1 MWNLETPKGAVGG
14 SRPLPTVVN
23 RVMRGG
29 SSPGSH
35 ATAASRRQTRYGSLA
50 HRSSHGYF
58 WTRFLQA
65 AQSIQGDEEMGLP
78 ERAVTALAR
87 VYSMSEVLGLAEPAV
102 REELDVVASCERTM
116 AFQVVAR
123 GIAVDGE
130 LLDDSDGS
138 LAELSRDLDLA
149 GVTGVRLAATPP
161 AESVESFI
169 RSLRDGVDELR
180 QRVEGLPDISVFFR
194 RAPGEPPEGRRAGG
208 PDPGVGTERSTGFA
222 RTVAEI
228 FPEAEW
234 ASSEGNPPAPMQG
247 DAPKDDSPDLVP
259 LVDAYLESEGEE
271 REERERDLRE
281 GAAEAAEMDAWERV
295 AEAVERLILEADPE
309 GGREEAVDLA
319 RDLFGPDVAAAIVRR
334 LGALRDDADRE
345 RRIQVATTLRGPM
358 ASAFS
363 DGLAETDDRGARH
376 AYLDALVALGED
388 GRAEARRMLEDSRWW
403 VIRNGATI
411 LGGTGIPADVEDLTT
426 HLAHDD
432 ARVRLQTVRALA
444 HIGGDD
450 AGMLLLGMV
459 DDPDPDVRAA
469 VATALGAL
477 GPERAVKS
485 LLERLE
491 TEEEQK
497 VEIQI
502 VRALGA
508 LGDPGA
514 VPSIEKR
521 AVGSFFSRPPV
532 PVRVAAYRALASIGT
547 PRATQLLED
556 ARDDRD
562 DEVRRTVRGILER
575 RGE

>member
-1 MWNLETPKGAVGG
+1 MA
-14 SRPLPTVVN
+14 
-23 RVMRGG
+23 
-29 SSPGSH
+29 
-35 ATAASRRQTRYGSLA
+35 
-50 HRSSHGYF
+50 
-58 WTRFLQA
+58 
-65 AQSIQGDEEMGLP
+65 LP

-87 VYSMSEVLGLAEPAV
+87 AYSMSEVLALEEPPV
-102 REELDVVASCERTM
+102 REEVGVVTSCERDV

-138 LAELSRDLDLA
+138 LAELSRDLGLA
-149 GVTGVRLAATPP
+149 GIVEVRV
-161 AESVESFI
+161 S
-169 RSLRDGVDELR
+169 G
-180 QRVEGLPDISVFFR
+180 
-194 RAPGEPPEGRRAGG
+194 APGEESVHSFIQSLREGVDALREALRELPGISVSFRRPSGASPQGTSATDSHAGTEVEASPGVAGSVADFFFRGDGETSGAAGTEAALDSGDPAGAG
-208 PDPGVGTERSTGFA
+208 PDVDVEPPLEAPGA
-222 RTVAEI
+222 RV
-228 FPEAEW
+228 EAD
-234 ASSEGNPPAPMQG
+234 PAPELT
-247 DAPKDDSPDLVP
+247 PV
-259 LVDAYLESEGEE
+259 VDAYLESSGEE
-271 REERERDLRE
+271 RRELEAQLRE
-281 GAAEAAEMDAWERV
+281 KAREAADAEAHERV
-295 AEAVERLILEADPE
+295 AEAVERLILEAEPE
-309 GGREEAVDLA
+309 DGREEAVDLA

-334 LGALRDDADRE
+334 LGALRDDAERA
-345 RRIQVATTLRGPM
+345 RRIRVATTLRGPM
-358 ASAFS
+358 SSAFA

-376 AYLDALVALGED
+376 AYLDALIALGED
-388 GRAEARRMLEDSRWW
+388 GRAEARQMLDDSRWW

-411 LGGTGIPADVEDLTT
+411 LGGAGTPEDVEDLTT

-477 GPERAVKS
+477 QPDRAVKS

-497 VEIQI
+497 VEVQI

-521 AVGSFFSRPPV
+521 AVGSFFSRSPT

-562 DEVRRTVRGILER
+562 DEVRRAVRGILER
-575 RGE
+575 REE

>member
-1 MWNLETPKGAVGG
+1 
-14 SRPLPTVVN
+14 
-23 RVMRGG
+23 
-29 SSPGSH
+29 
-35 ATAASRRQTRYGSLA
+35 
-50 HRSSHGYF
+50 
-58 WTRFLQA
+58 
-65 AQSIQGDEEMGLP
+65 MGPP

-87 VYSMSEVLGLAEPAV
+87 AYSMSEVFAFEEPPV
-102 REELDVVASCERTM
+102 REEVAVVASCEREV
-116 AFQVVAR
+116 AFEVAAR

-138 LAELSRDLDLA
+138 LAELSRDLGLA
-149 GVTGVRLAATPP
+149 GVAEVRISAASEE
-161 AESVESFI
+161 ESVESF
-169 RSLRDGVDELR
+169 LRGLREGTDELG
-180 QRVEGLPDISVFFR
+180 QSLEEQSEISVSFR
-194 RAPGEPPEGRRAGG
+194 PIS
-208 PDPGVGTERSTGFA
+208 TERSRESPTKGSDSALESGVSAGFA
-222 RTVAEI
+222 RSVASL
-228 FPEAEW
+228 FPAGEPDASGTGGPGMVSGARDGLGAAGTEAGSGATEE
-234 ASSEGNPPAPMQG
+234 APPASGVEVPASAE
-247 DAPKDDSPDLVP
+247 DEPSEEPAEERSEEPATPDLVP
-259 LVDAYLESEGEE
+259 HVDAYLESTGEE
-271 REERERDLRE
+271 REELEGELRRKA
-281 GAAEAAEMDAWERV
+281 GEAARLDAHERV

-309 GGREEAVDLA
+309 DGREEAVNLA

-334 LGALRDDADRE
+334 LGALRDDAERE
-345 RRIQVATTLRGPM
+345 RRIRVASTLRGPM
-358 ASAFS
+358 APAFS

-376 AYLDALVALGED
+376 AYLDALIALGED
-388 GRAEARRMLEDSRWW
+388 GRAEARKMLEDSRWW
-403 VIRNGATI
+403 MIRNGATI
-411 LGGTGIPADVEDLTT
+411 LGGTGRPTDVEDLTT

-477 GPERAVKS
+477 EPDRAVKS

-491 TEEEQK
+491 AEEEQK
-497 VEIQI
+497 VEVQI

-521 AVGSFFSRPPV
+521 AVGSFFSRSPTA
-532 PVRVAAYRALASIGT
+532 VRVAAYRALASIGT
-547 PRATQLLED
+547 PKATQLLED
-556 ARDDRD
+556 ARDDRN